1 MSGTFDMG
9 RIEMLL
15 NPQTSSQ
22 SRTLG
27 DLRALAA
34 AAHVA
39 PEALE
44 ELITA
49 GLLEPAHRLPTG
61 ALYDLHPNR
70 LQRIR
75 EEHAKPKNK
84 P

>member
-1 MSGTFDMG
+1 MEF
-9 RIEMLL
+9 
-15 NPQTSSQ
+15 NPQ
-22 SRTLG
+22 RTNEARILG

-44 ELITA
+44 ELISA
-49 GLLEPAHRLPTG
+49 GLLEPAHKLPNG
-61 ALYDLHPNR
+61 DLFDLHQNR

-75 EEHAKPKNK
+75 EQLAKPKPKTK

>member
-1 MSGTFDMG
+1 MEF
-9 RIEMLL
+9 
-15 NPQTSSQ
+15 NPQRTNEP
-22 SRTLG
+22 RTLG

-44 ELITA
+44 ELISA

-84 P
+84 PISQ

>member
-1 MSGTFDMG
+1 MEF
-9 RIEMLL
+9 
-15 NPQTSSQ
+15 NPQRTNEP
-22 SRTLG
+22 RTLG

-44 ELITA
+44 ELISA
-49 GLLEPAHRLPTG
+49 GLLEPAHKLPTG
-61 ALYDLHPNR
+61 DLFDLHPHR
-70 LQRIR
+70 LQQIC
-75 EEHAKPKNK
+75 EQLAKPKHK